1 MKFTSLKVATAVF
14 TLAMAATGAQ
24 ADEQLRGGMTAVS
37 NVASAMSQ
45 QSGKASFKWLEKAE
59 KCGSIVNNAQRVS
72 GSTFKWAERAKQQGE
87 LTASVDGKQAGTR
100 WIMRNDADQSGTRW
114 IMRNDADQS
123 GTRWIMRNDADQSGT
138 RWIMRNDADQSGTRW
153 IMR

>member
-37 NVASAMSQ
+37 NVASAMNQ

-59 KCGSIVNNAQRVS
+59 KGGSIVNNAQRVS
-72 GSTFKWAERAKQQGE
+72 GGTFKWAERAKQQGE

-100 WIMRNDADQSGTRW
+100 WLIRNDAEQAGTRWLIRSDAEQSGTRW
-114 IMRNDADQS
+114 LIRSDAEQA
-123 GTRWIMRNDADQSGT
+123 GTRWLIR
-138 RWIMRNDADQSGTRW
+138 
-153 IMR
+153 

>member
-1 MKFTSLKVATAVF
+1 MTMKLTTIKVATAVL

-37 NVASAMSQ
+37 NVASAMNQ
-45 QSGKASFKWLEKAE
+45 QSGKASFKWLEKAN
-59 KCGSIVNNAQRVS
+59 KGGSIVNDTQRVS
-72 GSTFKWAERAKQQGE
+72 GNTFKWAERAKQQGE

-100 WIMRNDADQSGTRW
+100 WIMRNDANQSGTRW
-114 IMRNDADQS
+114 VMRNDADQS

-138 RWIMRNDADQSGTRW
+138 RWIMR
-153 IMR
+153 